1 MKQDYIFIV
10 PPKIIGE
17 TQINMQAVL
26 GDDIHL
32 PCNVEGDPK
41 PTIIWQKGTSIL
53 SGGAG
58 EDSGFKTG
66 DLRGRAQMRTW
77 DWEGQGSL
85 VV

>member
-17 TQINMQAVL
+17 TQINMEAIL

-32 PCNVEGDPK
+32 PCNVDGDPK

-58 EDSGFKTG
+58 EDRSRGGETG
-66 DLRGRAQMRTW
+66 DLRVGAQMRRW
-77 DWEGQGSL
+77 GWEGRT
-85 VV
+85 V

>member
-1 MKQDYIFIV
+1 
-10 PPKIIGE
+10 
-17 TQINMQAVL
+17 MQAVL

-58 EDSGFKTG
+58 EDGGGETG
-66 DLRGRAQMRTW
+66 DLRVGAQMRRW
-77 DWEGQGSL
+77 GWEGRT
-85 VV
+85 V